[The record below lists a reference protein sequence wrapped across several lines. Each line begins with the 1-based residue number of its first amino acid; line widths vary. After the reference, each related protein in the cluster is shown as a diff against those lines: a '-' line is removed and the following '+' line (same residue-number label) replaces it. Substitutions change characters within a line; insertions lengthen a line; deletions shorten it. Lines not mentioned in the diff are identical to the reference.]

1 MSTTTQTTEHDP
13 ASLFAVAEEFRAAQ
27 LAGDRTRLRDVLS
40 EDVIWV
46 LAGDN
51 TVSGEARGVAAV
63 FARFDQLVHYGVHI
77 GIEHITVGRD
87 GAALIMHNTGEHN
100 GRTLDEHLVST
111 MTVTDRTIVRIDT
124 YLSDLDM
131 MNAYFV

>member
-1 MSTTTQTTEHDP
+1 MNHFYSVADEYRSAQAACDRDRMSAVLHD
-13 ASLFAVAEEFRAAQ
+13 
-27 LAGDRTRLRDVLS
+27 DV
-40 EDVIWV
+40 VWV

-51 TVSGEARGVAAV
+51 AVSGEVRGVAAV
-63 FARFDQLVHYGVHI
+63 FARFARLADYGVRI
-77 GIEHITVGRD
+77 GIELITIGRD
-87 GAALIMHNTGEHN
+87 GAALIMHNTGEHD

-111 MTVTDRTIVRIDT
+111 MTIEDHQITRIDT